1 MISHVM
7 KSNKT
12 TDQVGERLRNITSDL
27 KRYAEKRIELIML
40 NLGESFSKWTA
51 ISVQRSAGAILLLVG
66 ICFLLV
72 ALALYLDNL
81 LDIPGLGFVIV
92 SVPLL
97 ILGTLFVYL
106 KPDQLFEELQELFE
120 NEVIEAIEQNAGEKI
135 RQLEAPEIEQP
146 LNKEE

>member
-12 TDQVGERLRNITSDL
+12 TDQVGERLRIITSDL

-40 NLGESFSKWTA
+40 NLGESFSKWIA
-51 ISVQRSAGAILLLVG
+51 IFVQRSAGAILLLVG

-97 ILGTLFVYL
+97 ILGALFVYL

-120 NEVIEAIEQNAGEKI
+120 NEVIEAIEQNGEEKI

>member
-40 NLGESFSKWTA
+40 NLGESFSKWIA
-51 ISVQRSAGAILLLVG
+51 ISVQRLTGAILLLVG
-66 ICFLLV
+66 FCFLFV
-72 ALALYLDNL
+72 ALAIYLDSL
-81 LDIPGLGFVIV
+81 LNIPGLGFVIV
-92 SVPLL
+92 SVPLF

-120 NEVIEAIEQNAGEKI
+120 NEVIEAIEQNAEEKI